1 MEGEIDC
8 KMQSNSSLLNHAL
21 VSLILM
27 YSATAWSQEATMATI
42 KGECEYTRSGSTWC
56 GRGETTATIKSGE
69 RFIAREL
76 SYGKKDWAVYLRSGV
91 SGAIP
96 RNRIRVLPDEPL
108 AKLNFAGC
116 KEKWRKLQSKR
127 IKNDTAAQA
136 EYHGVA
142 NYYKTLVQISDGD
155 VKAFAQFNS
164 LTPFMDGAAGE
175 GHSEDKWV
183 LLHVAGDDTFAKFLA
198 GQSSKVR
205 EEYAT
210 HFSST
215 PADTEP
221 ISNPKPYI
229 KLHFP
234 KTYAIL
240 YGK

>member
-1 MEGEIDC
+1 MNR
-8 KMQSNSSLLNHAL
+8 KLNHAL
-21 VSLILM
+21 ASLVLM
-27 YSATAWSQEATMATI
+27 YSATAWSQETTMATI
-42 KGECEYTRSGSTWC
+42 KGEGEYTIPGSTRC

-127 IKNDTAAQA
+127 IKDDTAAQA

-155 VKAFAQFNS
+155 VNFAS
-164 LTPFMDGAAGE
+164 PYE
-175 GHSEDKWV
+175 
-183 LLHVAGDDTFAKFLA
+183 
-198 GQSSKVR
+198 
-205 EEYAT
+205 
-210 HFSST
+210 
-215 PADTEP
+215 TEP

-234 KTYAIL
+234 KTYSIL
-240 YGK
+240 YGN